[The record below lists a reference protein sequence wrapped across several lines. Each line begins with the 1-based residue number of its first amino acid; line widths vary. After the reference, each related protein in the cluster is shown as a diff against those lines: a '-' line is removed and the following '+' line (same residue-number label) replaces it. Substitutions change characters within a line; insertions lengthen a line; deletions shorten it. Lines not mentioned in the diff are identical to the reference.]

1 MGMGGGWCTKPMTG
15 TYGVS
20 VWKSIRSG
28 WMDFSKFLRFDVGD
42 GTKVKFWEDEW

>member
-1 MGMGGGWCTKPMTG
+1 MRDAILRKVIKAKYGDEGGDWCTKLVLG

-28 WMDFSKFLRFDVGD
+28 WLDFS
-42 GTKVKFWEDEW
+42 